1 MQDWT
6 DATWLAGATAWIDEQ
21 VERTGEIEQP
31 HIRPWATVLRVPTT
45 EGTLWFKA
53 NVSALAHELPVIE
66 VLGARLPAAVPEVV
80 ALDEAHNWLLM
91 RDGGEQL
98 RAVIERERK
107 LEHWLHVLPL
117 YAELQIAAVAD
128 VEQLIARGAPDRGLA
143 TLATQHRQLLDRV
156 DGLTNSE
163 RTSFLALVPHAAA
176 LCDELDSVG
185 IAETIQHDDLHD
197 NNILTRDGKYT
208 VFDWGDSCV
217 THPFLSMSV
226 TLEGVIAWGIDDV
239 ENSADVRPFRDAYLE
254 PFTAFAPKRELDAAL
269 DAAMRLGWVC
279 RALTVEMYGSS
290 LTGAAREKELAGMK
304 LRLQLWA
311 NKVAL
316 T

>member
-6 DATWLAGATAWIDEQ
+6 DPIWLAGATAWIDEQ
-21 VERTGEIEQP
+21 VERTDEIEQP
-31 HIRPWATVLRVPTT
+31 HIRPWATALRVPTT

-53 NVSALAHELPVIE
+53 NVPALAHELPVVE
-66 VLGARLPAAVPEVV
+66 VLGARFPAAVPEVV
-80 ALDEAHNWLLM
+80 ALDEAHNWMLM

-107 LEHWLHVLPL
+107 LEHWLDVLPL

-143 TLATQHRQLLDRV
+143 TLATQHQDLLERV
-156 DGLTNSE
+156 DGLTDSE
-163 RTSFLALVPHAAA
+163 RTSFLALVPQATA
-176 LCDELDSVG
+176 LCGELASVG

-197 NNILTRDGKYT
+197 NNVLTRDGKYV

-254 PFTAFAPKRELDAAL
+254 PFTASASKRELDAAL
-269 DAAMRLGWVC
+269 DAALRLGWVC
-279 RALTVEMYGSS
+279 RALTVEMYGST

-311 NKVAL
+311 NKVVL

>member
-53 NVSALAHELPVIE
+53 NVPALAHELPVIE

-163 RTSFLALVPHAAA
+163 RTSFLALVPHAAT